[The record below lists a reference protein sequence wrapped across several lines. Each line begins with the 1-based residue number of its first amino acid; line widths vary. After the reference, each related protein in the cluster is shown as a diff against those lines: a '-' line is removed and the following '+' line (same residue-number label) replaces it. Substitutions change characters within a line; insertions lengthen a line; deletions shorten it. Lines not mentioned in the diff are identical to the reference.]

1 MSKRASSGQ
10 TGQTPSNTRQIP
22 SGNEGAGIALRR
34 GGGSSHSSASVGAS
48 GMTKQQK
55 SAASGPAR
63 HNQITFYTEEAP
75 GIKVEPLWVIV
86 SSAVF
91 VGVVVLLHLWGKMQA

>member
-10 TGQTPSNTRQIP
+10 AGQMPYATRQIP

-34 GGGSSHSSASVGAS
+34 GGASHSSASVGAS